1 MLEKLTPQP
10 QRPYV
15 GVHLLLIRDGQLLLM
30 KRTVKDEMDGLYALV
45 AGKVDLNESP
55 SVALVREA
63 YEEVG
68 VMIDPKDLRHVLTI
82 HHAKTEYKADLHDII
97 EFYFTTDHWSGE
109 PHLMEPELASE
120 LKFFPLDKLPEPLS
134 PWIKY
139 ALKAYQSGG
148 PGFIEL

>member
-1 MLEKLTPQP
+1 MTPDPVP

-15 GVHLLLIRDGQLLLM
+15 GAHLLLIRDGQLLLM

-55 SVALVREA
+55 SVALAREA

-68 VMIDPKDLRHVLTI
+68 VMIDPEDLCHVLTI
-82 HHAKTEYKADLHDII
+82 HHAKTAYKADLHDII
-97 EFYFTTDHWSGE
+97 EFYFTTDRWSGE
-109 PHLMEPELASE
+109 PHLMEPERASE
-120 LKFFPLDKLPEPLS
+120 LKFFPLDQLPEPLS
-134 PWIKY
+134 PWIGY
-139 ALKAYQSGG
+139 ALNAYRDGG